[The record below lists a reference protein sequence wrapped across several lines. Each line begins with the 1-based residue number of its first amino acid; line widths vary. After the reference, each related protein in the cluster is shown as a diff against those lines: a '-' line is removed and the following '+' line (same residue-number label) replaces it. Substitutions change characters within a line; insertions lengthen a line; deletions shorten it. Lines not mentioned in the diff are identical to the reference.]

1 MNIKPI
7 KRRKRLYQEVIER
20 IQELISEGKIE
31 PGGQLPSERKLAES
45 LEVSRSTIKEA
56 FSVLEAKGIV
66 TIHQG
71 VGVFLI
77 SQPKEWIS
85 SQIQLIINEQNPLL
99 QELIEIRQA
108 IEGDAAY
115 YAALRIDDQGKT
127 QLASAFNKLVKAE
140 QLKKTAVE
148 EDYNFHLAIIAAS
161 KNRLMHELIGVI
173 SKSIKSALLQSRNES
188 IKSSEKN
195 EAVIMEHQEIYQAI
209 IDGRAEDARKAMW
222 NHLKAV
228 SKRHL
233 N

>member
-31 PGGQLPSERKLAES
+31 PGGQIPSERKLAES

-77 SQPKEWIS
+77 SQSKEWIS

-127 QLASAFNKLVKAE
+127 QLANAFNKLVKAE